1 MPAARAGDLQ
11 SPSVG
16 NESSGRRLQ
25 AAGTGQCAPH
35 LTLKLHMAKPYWTGV
50 FPAVTTQL
58 KRDQSLDLPATAR
71 HFEALIQSGV
81 SGLIVC
87 GSLGENQTLDPDEKR
102 AVVRCAVETARGRVP
117 VLSGVAE
124 SSTAAATRY
133 ERDVEQLGAAG
144 VMVMPPMSYKGDPR
158 ESMTYFRAVAKGG
171 GLPIMIYNN
180 PLSYANDI
188 TPALF
193 AELADE
199 PKFVALKE
207 SSGDPR
213 RITELHNAIG
223 GRYAIF
229 TGVDDLVLEAS
240 ILGIDGW
247 VAGTGIAFPAENQ
260 RLWELTRAG
269 QWDEARALYRWFQPL
284 LKLDTHVHFVQYIKL
299 CEQETGLGSE
309 WVRAPRLPIAG
320 EERKRVLKIIR
331 DTIAKTPKLPKLGKH
346 A

>member
-1 MPAARAGDLQ
+1 MK
-11 SPSVG
+11 
-16 NESSGRRLQ
+16 
-25 AAGTGQCAPH
+25 PH
-35 LTLKLHMAKPYWTGV
+35 WTGV
-50 FPAVTTQL
+50 FPACTTQL
-58 KRDQSLDLPATAR
+58 NKDQSLDLPGTAR
-71 HFEALIQSGV
+71 HFEALIKSGV
-81 SGLIVC
+81 TGLIVC

-102 AVVRCAVETARGRVP
+102 AVVRCAVETAKGRVP

-124 SSTAAATRY
+124 SSTRAAVRY
-133 ERDVEQLGAAG
+133 VRDVAQLGAAG
-144 VMVMPPMSYKGDPR
+144 VMLMPPMSYKGAPR
-158 ESMTYFRAVAKGG
+158 ESMTYLRTVAKDG

-180 PLSYANDI
+180 PISYANDI

-199 PKFVALKE
+199 PKFVAIKE

-213 RITELHNAIG
+213 RITELRNTVG
-223 GRYAIF
+223 DRYAVF
-229 TGVDDLVLEAS
+229 TGVDDLLLEAA

-299 CEQETGLGSE
+299 CEQETGLGRE

-320 EERKRVLKIIR
+320 DERKAVLKIIR
-331 DTIAKTPKLPKLGKH
+331 DALAKRPKLAKLNRNR
-346 A
+346 

>member
-1 MPAARAGDLQ
+1 MK
-11 SPSVG
+11 
-16 NESSGRRLQ
+16 
-25 AAGTGQCAPH
+25 
-35 LTLKLHMAKPYWTGV
+35 LTWTGV
-50 FPAVTTQL
+50 FPACTTQL
-58 KRDQSLDLPATAR
+58 KKDQSLDLPATAR
-71 HFEALIQSGV
+71 HFEVLIESGV
-81 SGLIVC
+81 NGLIVC

-117 VLSGVAE
+117 VVSGVAE
-124 SSTAAATRY
+124 SSTGAAIRY
-133 ERDVEQLGAAG
+133 VRDVEQLGAVG

-158 ESMTYFRAVAKGG
+158 ESMTYLRAVAKGG

-199 PKFVALKE
+199 PKFVAIKE
-207 SSGDPR
+207 SSGDTR
-213 RITELHNAIG
+213 RITELHNAVG
-223 GRYAIF
+223 GRYAVF

-269 QWDEARALYRWFQPL
+269 KWDEARSLYRWFQPL

-299 CEQETGLGSE
+299 CEQETGLGVE
-309 WVRAPRLPIAG
+309 WVRAPRLTIAG
-320 EERKRVLKIIR
+320 DERKQVLSIIR
-331 DTIAKTPKLPKLGKH
+331 NAIAKTPKLGKLVKRS
-346 A
+346 

>member
-1 MPAARAGDLQ
+1 M
-11 SPSVG
+11 
-16 NESSGRRLQ
+16 
-25 AAGTGQCAPH
+25 
-35 LTLKLHMAKPYWTGV
+35 KLNWTGV
-50 FPAVTTQL
+50 FPACTTQL
-58 KRDQSLDLPATAR
+58 KKDQSLDLPATAR
-71 HFEALIQSGV
+71 HFEVLIESGV
-81 SGLIVC
+81 NGLIVC

-117 VLSGVAE
+117 VVSGVAE
-124 SSTAAATRY
+124 SSTGAAIRY
-133 ERDVEQLGAAG
+133 VRDVEQLGAVG
-144 VMVMPPMSYKGDPR
+144 VMLMPPMSYKGDPR
-158 ESMTYFRAVAKGG
+158 ESMTYLRAVAKGG

-193 AELADE
+193 TELADE
-199 PKFVALKE
+199 PKFVAIKE
-207 SSGDPR
+207 SSGDTR
-213 RITELHNAIG
+213 RITELHNAVG
-223 GRYAIF
+223 GRYAVF

-269 QWDEARALYRWFQPL
+269 KWDEALSLYRWFQPL

-299 CEQETGLGSE
+299 CEQETGLGTE

-320 EERKRVLKIIR
+320 DERKQVLAIIR
-331 DTIAKTPKLPKLGKH
+331 KSLANRPKLPKRK
-346 A
+346 

>member
-1 MPAARAGDLQ
+1 M
-11 SPSVG
+11 
-16 NESSGRRLQ
+16 
-25 AAGTGQCAPH
+25 
-35 LTLKLHMAKPYWTGV
+35 KLNWTGV
-50 FPAVTTQL
+50 FPACTTQL
-58 KRDQSLDLPATAR
+58 KKDQSLDLPATAR
-71 HFEALIQSGV
+71 HFEVLIESGV
-81 SGLIVC
+81 NGLIVC

-117 VLSGVAE
+117 VVSGVAE
-124 SSTAAATRY
+124 SSTGAAIRY
-133 ERDVEQLGAAG
+133 VRDVEQLGAVG

-158 ESMTYFRAVAKGG
+158 ESMTYLRAVAKGG

-199 PKFVALKE
+199 PKFVAIKE
-207 SSGDPR
+207 SSGDTR
-213 RITELHNAIG
+213 RITELRNAVG
-223 GRYAIF
+223 GRYAVF

-269 QWDEARALYRWFQPL
+269 KWDEARSLYRWFQPL

-299 CEQETGLGSE
+299 CEQETGLGVE
-309 WVRAPRLPIAG
+309 WVRAPRLTIAG
-320 EERKRVLKIIR
+320 DERKQVLSIIR
-331 DTIAKTPKLPKLGKH
+331 NAIAKTPKLGKLVKRS
-346 A
+346 

>member
-1 MPAARAGDLQ
+1 MK
-11 SPSVG
+11 
-16 NESSGRRLQ
+16 
-25 AAGTGQCAPH
+25 PH
-35 LTLKLHMAKPYWTGV
+35 WTGV
-50 FPAVTTQL
+50 FPACTTQL
-58 KRDQSLDLPATAR
+58 KKDQSLDLPATAR

-124 SSTAAATRY
+124 SSTRAAVSY
-133 ERDVEQLGAAG
+133 VRDVAQLGAAG
-144 VMVMPPMSYKGDPR
+144 VMLMPPMSYKGDPR
-158 ESMTYFRAVAKGG
+158 ESMTYLRTVAKDG
-171 GLPIMIYNN
+171 GLNIMIYNN
-180 PLSYANDI
+180 PISYANDI

-199 PKFVALKE
+199 PRFVAIKE

-213 RITELHNAIG
+213 RITELRNAVG
-223 GRYAIF
+223 NRYAVF
-229 TGVDDLVLEAS
+229 TGVDDLLLEAS

-260 RLWELTRAG
+260 RLWDLTRAG
-269 QWDEARALYRWFQPL
+269 RWDEARALYRWFQPL

-320 EERKRVLKIIR
+320 DERKQVLRIIR
-331 DTIAKTPKLPKLGKH
+331 DSIKRRPRLPR
-346 A
+346 

>member
-1 MPAARAGDLQ
+1 M
-11 SPSVG
+11 
-16 NESSGRRLQ
+16 
-25 AAGTGQCAPH
+25 
-35 LTLKLHMAKPYWTGV
+35 
-50 FPAVTTQL
+50 
-58 KRDQSLDLPATAR
+58 
-71 HFEALIQSGV
+71 
-81 SGLIVC
+81 
-87 GSLGENQTLDPDEKR
+87 
-102 AVVRCAVETARGRVP
+102 VRCAVETARGRVP
-117 VLSGVAE
+117 VVSGVAE
-124 SSTAAATRY
+124 SSTATAIRY
-133 ERDVEQLGAAG
+133 VRDVEQLGAVG

-158 ESMTYFRAVAKGG
+158 ESMTYLRAVAKGG

-199 PKFVALKE
+199 PKFVAIKE
-207 SSGDPR
+207 SSGDTR
-213 RITELHNAIG
+213 RITELHNAVG

-269 QWDEARALYRWFQPL
+269 KWDEARSLYRWFQPL

-299 CEQETGLGSE
+299 CEQETGLGVE
-309 WVRAPRLPIAG
+309 WVRAPRLTIAG
-320 EERKRVLKIIR
+320 DERKQVLAIIR
-331 DTIAKTPKLPKLGKH
+331 KSLANRPKLPKRK
-346 A
+346 